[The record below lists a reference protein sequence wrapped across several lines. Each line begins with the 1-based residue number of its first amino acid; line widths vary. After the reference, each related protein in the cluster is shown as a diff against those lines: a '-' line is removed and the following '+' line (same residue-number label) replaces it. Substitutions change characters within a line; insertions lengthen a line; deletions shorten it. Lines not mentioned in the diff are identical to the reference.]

1 MKITK
6 TKLKEIIKEEVVAD
20 QALLDAI
27 QSLAGR
33 IEGLDVSID
42 YLASA
47 FLGVSAGSIG
57 VTQKA
62 LGRWAHIPKVK
73 FGTAATPARGNDL
86 KEMKKIIKE
95 EIEKMIVEGE
105 SDYLSNIYKWCP
117 ADTECP
123 PESKK
128 TKWWKGK

>member
-1 MKITK
+1 MKIAK
-6 TKLKEIIKEEVVAD
+6 SQLKQLIIEEVVAD

-57 VTQKA
+57 VTQRA

-73 FGTAATPARGNDL
+73 FGTPAPAAGGGDL
-86 KEMKKIIKE
+86 KEMKKLIKE
-95 EIEKMIVEGE
+95 EIEKMLVEGE

-117 ADTECP
+117 AGTACP
-123 PESKK
+123 PERKK
-128 TKWWKGK
+128 TK